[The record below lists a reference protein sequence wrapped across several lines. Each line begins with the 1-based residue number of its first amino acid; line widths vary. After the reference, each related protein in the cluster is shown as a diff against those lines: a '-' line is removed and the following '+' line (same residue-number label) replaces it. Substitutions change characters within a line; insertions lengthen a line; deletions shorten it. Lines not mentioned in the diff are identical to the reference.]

1 MLVLGCKRRNPCG
14 APLRAFGRRPAPPCA
29 VTDLAS
35 SFDAASLAGQGR
47 AYPVCGGLE
56 GRMRVCGLA
65 RQLNPA
71 LSPAHPWAVSVLLG
85 GGRVALPYK
94 WILLRP
100 VCTARSAVAL
110 VLMRPA
116 VLASHR
122 QPLGR
127 LSRWV
132 CDGGLV
138 AGTGTTTLRGVWP
151 QCVDPL
157 RHPPNLPPGA
167 CRSLLPIPLL

>member
-1 MLVLGCKRRNPCG
+1 MHSCSECLFCAASG
-14 APLRAFGRRPAPPCA
+14 ATRVPLRAFGRRPAPPCA

-71 LSPAHPWAVSVLLG
+71 LSPAHPSAVSNLLG

-100 VCTARSAVAL
+100 VCTARSAV
-110 VLMRPA
+110 R
-116 VLASHR
+116 
-122 QPLGR
+122 
-127 LSRWV
+127 
-132 CDGGLV
+132 
-138 AGTGTTTLRGVWP
+138 
-151 QCVDPL
+151 
-157 RHPPNLPPGA
+157 
-167 CRSLLPIPLL
+167 